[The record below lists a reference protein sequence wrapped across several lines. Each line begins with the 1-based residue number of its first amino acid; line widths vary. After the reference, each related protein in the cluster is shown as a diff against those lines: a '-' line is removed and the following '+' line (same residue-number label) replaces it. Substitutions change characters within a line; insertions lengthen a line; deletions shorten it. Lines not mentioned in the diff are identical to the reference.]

1 MCMLILYELK
11 LKIPRNNSDIIKMY
25 KHATDKMEKS
35 GTYTPTYFW
44 SEKKND
50 IKSNGQVFIYI

>member
-35 GTYTPTYFW
+35 GTHTYLLL
-44 SEKKND
+44 ERKKTT
-50 IKSNGQVFIYI
+50 

>member
-25 KHATDKMEKS
+25 KHATDKMEKIR
-35 GTYTPTYFW
+35 YAYIPTFGA
-44 SEKKND
+44 KKND

>member
-35 GTYTPTYFW
+35 GTHTYLLL
-44 SEKKND
+44 ERKKND
-50 IKSNGQVFIYI
+50 VKSNGQVFIYI